1 VLVNALALHRAAD
14 AARVFLE
21 NLVGGLP
28 EVWPEARVI
37 VIARRGATI
46 PNEDRLDVVR
56 IGSSGSGVVRV
67 IDEMVRLRRVIR
79 RLAPEVIINP
89 NESVPGGVRGP
100 LVVVAQNL
108 FFHCPDIGPN
118 PSGSKLARLRS
129 RLQFAFYRWRMPRA
143 YARADAVIPVSA
155 HAAHELSALAGLD
168 LARVHVVP
176 CGADRLPLRVRS
188 HPAGPRRLLVVGA
201 IAHYKRLEY
210 AVRALALLQA
220 EGADY
225 ELLLAGGAWP
235 GQDAVIR
242 AVAQSCA
249 VADRV
254 HFLGAVDAD
263 GLASLF
269 ATSHAGISLSAC
281 ESFGIPVVEGM
292 RAGLP
297 QVVAE
302 EPWSAETAAD
312 AAVRVDARD
321 PVAIAAGIRRLED
334 PAEWER
340 MAELGRRRA
349 ARFSWH
355 ANVDGIAAVAAAV
368 VRQHRS
374 ATATR
379 PSDTAV

>member
-118 PSGSKLARLRS
+118 PSGSKGARLRS

-155 HAAHELSALAGLD
+155 HAAHELSELAGLD
-168 LARVHVVP
+168 LSRAHVVH

-188 HPAGPRRLLVVGA
+188 RPAGPRRLLVVGA

-220 EGADY
+220 EGGDY

-242 AVAQSCA
+242 SVAQSCA

-254 HFLGAVDAD
+254 RFLGTVDAD

-297 QVVAE
+297 HVVAE

-349 ARFSWH
+349 ARFTWH

-374 ATATR
+374 AAGTR
-379 PSDTAV
+379 PTDTAG